1 MDSKEMAQ
9 TLLSEFAQLFRE
21 GATRH
26 MKDVSGGEL
35 GVLGYIHY
43 TGGGLTPSDISREFR
58 ISSARVANVLNAL
71 ERKEYIER
79 RSDREDRRK
88 VRIFATE
95 KGQLRTEDCIT
106 AAVEEVR
113 MVMEQLG
120 EEDAADALRLMRRVR
135 EVYEKLWGEPT
146 RTDQEVHL

>member
-95 KGQLRTEDCIT
+95 KGQHRTEGCIA
-106 AAVEEVR
+106 AAVDQAQ
-113 MVMEQLG
+113 MMMEQLG
-120 EEDAADALRLMRRVR
+120 EQDAAEVVRLMQRVR
-135 EVYEKLWGEPT
+135 EIYEKLWGDPT
-146 RTDQEVHL
+146 ETDQEVHT